1 MEIIFHAH
9 HANVSDRMRKRAE
22 SAVRRVARRMARAV
36 DGIIRFEQDGPVKR
50 VEIVLHAPRQRDLI
64 ARGEGRYFGPAF
76 AGAMRRFI
84 DDPDLVESMGKAGRR
99 FAGRFTWD
107 YSADQTSEHLS
118 KVVQRGR

>member
-22 SAVRRVARRMARAV
+22 SAVRRAARRMARAV

-50 VEIVLHAPRQRDLI
+50 VEIVLHAPRQRNLI

-76 AGAMRRFI
+76 AGAGDSKLNARLIERRLGHKGTARNMRSIARI
-84 DDPDLVESMGKAGRR
+84 IAKLDEEAKG
-99 FAGRFTWD
+99 
-107 YSADQTSEHLS
+107 
-118 KVVQRGR
+118 

>member
-22 SAVRRVARRMARAV
+22 SAVRRAARRMARAV

-50 VEIVLHAPRQRDLI
+50 VEIVLHAPRQRNLI

-76 AGAMRRFI
+76 AGAMDRLIAQIQTLRAGHRAARRV
-84 DDPDLVESMGKAGRR
+84 PSAGKA
-99 FAGRFTWD
+99 A
-107 YSADQTSEHLS
+107 AI
-118 KVVQRGR
+118 